1 MKITVIGTGYVG
13 LVTGTGLAE
22 AGNDVVCVDIN
33 EEKVRKLNN
42 GEIPIY
48 EPGLDVLVDRNR
60 RAGRLHFTTDTGK
73 GIEHGEIIF
82 LALPTPEDEDG
93 SADLSYVKSVA
104 EQIGDYLRE
113 HDVKDYKI
121 VVNKSTVPV
130 GTADEVRRIIREKAP
145 EADVDVVSN
154 PEFLREGFAVDDF
167 MKPERVVI
175 GTSSER
181 AARKMEKLYQP
192 FVRSGNPIL
201 IMDEKSAEITKY
213 AANAFLAMK
222 ISFMNEIAN
231 FCERVGADVDKVRI
245 GMGTDSRIG
254 MRFLFP
260 GIGYGGSC
268 FPKDVKALY
277 KTGQEYGYDFK
288 ILKSVMEVNERQ
300 RKALVPKMLRFF
312 DGDLKDK
319 KIAVWGLSFKPET
332 DDIREAPSLYII
344 EELLKHGAQITAYDP
359 EAMEN
364 VKRRLGDKIA
374 YASNPYEAL
383 KDADALLISTEW
395 NAFRSPD
402 FERMKKLMKQPVV
415 FDGRNIY
422 DLDQMRKHGF
432 VYYSI
437 GRPQVNVTRKLWK
450 EF

>member
-1 MKITVIGTGYVG
+1 MRITVIGTGYVG
-13 LVTGTGLAE
+13 LVTGTCLAE
-22 AGNDVVCVDIN
+22 SGNEVVCVDIN
-33 EEKVRKLNN
+33 EEKVLRMQN
-42 GEIPIY
+42 GEVPIY
-48 EPGLDVLVDRNR
+48 EPGLEVLFHRNIK
-60 RAGRLHFTTDTGK
+60 AGRLHFTTDTRRGVD
-73 GIEHGEIIF
+73 HGEIIF

-93 SADLSYVKSVA
+93 SADLSYVKAVA
-104 EQIGDYLRE
+104 EQIGKYLDE
-113 HDVKDYKI
+113 KQITGYKI
-121 VVNKSTVPV
+121 IVNKSTVPV
-130 GTADEVRRIIREKAP
+130 GTAEAVRELIERNAP
-145 EADVDVVSN
+145 SADFDVVSN

-181 AARKMEKLYQP
+181 AAEKMKKLYKP

-231 FCERVGADVDKVRI
+231 FCERVGANVDQVRI

-254 MRFLFP
+254 KRFLFP

-277 KTGQEYGYDFK
+277 KTGQDFGYDFK
-288 ILKSVMEVNERQ
+288 ILKSVIEVNERQ
-300 RKALVPKMLRFF
+300 RLSLVPKILNFF
-312 DGDLKDK
+312 DGNLKGK
-319 KIAVWGLSFKPET
+319 KIAVWGLAFKPET

-344 EELLKHGAQITAYDP
+344 EELLKHGAGITAYDP

-364 VKRRLGDKIA
+364 VKGKLGDKIQ
-374 YASNPYEAL
+374 YAQNPYDAL
-383 KDADALLISTEW
+383 ENADALLISTEW

-402 FERMKKLMKQPVV
+402 FEKMKRKMKQPVV

-432 VYYSI
+432 VYYSV
-437 GRPQVNVTRKLWK
+437 GRPQINTIRKLWK